1 MDTALYE
8 RFRKLVHAESGIE
21 LTDSKESLVAARIA
35 PRMKALGI
43 ERADRYLELLKDQ
56 HAGELT
62 HFLDAISTNFTHFFR
77 EPEHFEVLAAECK
90 RAVARGAP
98 EFRVWCAASSSGEEP
113 WSLAMVLDER
123 LAHHRVSWKLLS
135 TDLST
140 RVLARAMAA
149 RYPVESV
156 KAVPSDL
163 RQRYLREV
171 GDETVEVS
179 PALRSKAKFAR
190 LNLVRTP
197 YPMRGP
203 FDVIF
208 CRNVMIYFDTA
219 VRQGLVTQAERLLR
233 PGGLFIAGHTETL
246 HGVQTEL
253 VCERPSLYR
262 KPERAP

>member
-98 EFRVWCAASSSGEEP
+98 EFRVWCAASSSGGVRFATSSSATP
-113 WSLAMVLDER
+113 CRCCGSGTR
-123 LAHHRVSWKLLS
+123 GRVGR
-135 TDLST
+135 
-140 RVLARAMAA
+140 RV
-149 RYPVESV
+149 
-156 KAVPSDL
+156 
-163 RQRYLREV
+163 
-171 GDETVEVS
+171 T
-179 PALRSKAKFAR
+179 PAL
-190 LNLVRTP
+190 LNPTP
-197 YPMRGP
+197 ASSGR
-203 FDVIF
+203 
-208 CRNVMIYFDTA
+208 CR
-219 VRQGLVTQAERLLR
+219 
-233 PGGLFIAGHTETL
+233 
-246 HGVQTEL
+246 
-253 VCERPSLYR
+253 
-262 KPERAP
+262 